1 MKLLLVYTVCLSL
14 NFAKAETLSF
24 STVWSQINNNSAAQ
38 QSSKLQT
45 EALSEAQSRSSRHWL
60 PRIYLDARGYQT
72 NDPGASF
79 FGLLE
84 QRSIGQADF
93 DPNAIN
99 HPESNVYTRG
109 ALGLDWAV
117 YEGGIKSSQV
127 DFFKHSVSAQKNAT
141 SQIQLEQYSAV
152 GLYYGSIAII
162 RDYKLKLE
170 TLNSEVG
177 RFIKSYQL
185 GSKGNPVGYSGLL
198 GLKSLANRL
207 SGLLNQYEAQSQAH
221 YAALGELGIKNQN
234 WSPEVIDSNNFV
246 SRYFLNFTANAVQGI
261 QPAFFILLLLL
272 FYIVFSIFIQ
282 STSGMAVLTMP
293 IIGALAIL
301 VNIPGRE
308 IVNSYMYGMCLMSF
322 LAPTGLILPSLAMV
336 NISLK
341 TWFKFIMPLLIV
353 FTIICMIA
361 LMIGIYL

>member
-127 DFFKHSVSAQKNAT
+127 DFFKHSVSPFKQAFPK
-141 SQIQLEQYSAV
+141 SAMYHFFV
-152 GLYYGSIAII
+152 WLSW
-162 RDYKLKLE
+162 RMFS
-170 TLNSEVG
+170 N
-177 RFIKSYQL
+177 FKS
-185 GSKGNPVGYSGLL
+185 
-198 GLKSLANRL
+198 
-207 SGLLNQYEAQSQAH
+207 
-221 YAALGELGIKNQN
+221 
-234 WSPEVIDSNNFV
+234 W
-246 SRYFLNFTANAVQGI
+246 
-261 QPAFFILLLLL
+261 
-272 FYIVFSIFIQ
+272 
-282 STSGMAVLTMP
+282 
-293 IIGALAIL
+293 
-301 VNIPGRE
+301 
-308 IVNSYMYGMCLMSF
+308 
-322 LAPTGLILPSLAMV
+322 
-336 NISLK
+336 
-341 TWFKFIMPLLIV
+341 W
-353 FTIICMIA
+353 
-361 LMIGIYL
+361 